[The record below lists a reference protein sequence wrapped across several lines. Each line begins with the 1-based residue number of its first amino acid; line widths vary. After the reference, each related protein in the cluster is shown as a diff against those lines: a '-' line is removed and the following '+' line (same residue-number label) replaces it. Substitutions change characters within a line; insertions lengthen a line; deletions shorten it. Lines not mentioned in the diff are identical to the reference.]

1 MARMST
7 PETSSKD
14 VASQRNTP
22 NSIVWNEL
30 ITPDPAA
37 AVKFYGGLF
46 GWTTETMPMPGMNY
60 TMLKHGGETFGGI
73 MSPKQPGTPP
83 NWMHYVG
90 VASLEETIA
99 KAAALGAKVCM
110 PPMEIGDTGRIAILQ
125 DPQGAFFGLHQMK

>member
-1 MARMST
+1 MST
-7 PETSSKD
+7 PETSS
-14 VASQRNTP
+14 ASPNPT

-46 GWTTETMPMPGMNY
+46 GWDTETMPMPGMDY
-60 TMLKHGGETFGGI
+60 TMLKHGGETFGGV
-73 MSPKQPGTPP
+73 MAPKQPGTPA

-99 KAAALGAKVCM
+99 KATALGAKVCM
-110 PPMEIGDTGRIAILQ
+110 PPMEIGDTGRIAVLQ
-125 DPQGAFFGLHQMK
+125 DPQGAVFGLHQMK